1 MAGFGNGCQ
10 DRIHDLWE
18 DCLRGVFNAK
28 IADKL
33 QAARERLAA
42 ATASGV
48 EAVQLDAAQGE
59 APALGA
65 VGEGAAAVPT
75 ASKEEQARLEAAKQ
89 ARLKTARE
97 KKTVAAVSWEG

>member
-1 MAGFGNGCQ
+1 MAGFGNGCH

-59 APALGA
+59 TDVHLH
-65 VGEGAAAVPT
+65 
-75 ASKEEQARLEAAKQ
+75 SRRLE
-89 ARLKTARE
+89 RE
-97 KKTVAAVSWEG
+97 QLLHPQHLRRSRQD